1 LGHRSRTG
9 RRRVIFQ
16 YDHKAYRLAQS
27 IVRLDL
33 DSPGEFVCLIN
44 AIPMPLESWPPVERV
59 VRLLADPLLGLAE
72 ARGSPEAKLRLG
84 DRLDTVVGRVNR
96 LAGEAE
102 GR

>member
-1 LGHRSRTG
+1 MGHRSRTG
-9 RRRVIFQ
+9 RRCVIFQ

-44 AIPMPLESWPPVERV
+44 GIPMPLESRAPVERV
-59 VRLLADPLLGLAE
+59 VRLLAAPLLALAE
-72 ARGSPEAKLRLG
+72 ARGSQEAKLRLG
-84 DRLDTVVGRVNR
+84 DRLDTVVGRVTR
-96 LAGEAE
+96 LAGQEE